1 MLNAYTSSPFAP
13 LDPFPR
19 MLLVE
24 LHGSSSMLACR
35 TECRTLR
42 TKALE
47 CWVATRSIGFDREV
61 ASDATGRLGPSRTP
75 CTHGAG
81 DLCTARPFSGCGGGC
96 ALAHAQLLAVGVAGG
111 QGVMAE
117 LAVDLHRCDWRPSG
131 VGVTERESG
140 EG

>member
-1 MLNAYTSSPFAP
+1 
-13 LDPFPR
+13 
-19 MLLVE
+19 
-24 LHGSSSMLACR
+24 MLACK
-35 TECRTLR
+35 TDLITLR

-47 CWVATRSIGFDREV
+47 CWVATTFIGFDREV
-61 ASDATGRLGPSRTP
+61 AGYAKGRLGPSRTP

-117 LAVDLHRCDWRPSG
+117 LAVDLHRCVWSPSG
-131 VGVTERESG
+131 VATCGSEKLAKTTEIRRFPENRMLG
-140 EG
+140 YVPIEVRGAV